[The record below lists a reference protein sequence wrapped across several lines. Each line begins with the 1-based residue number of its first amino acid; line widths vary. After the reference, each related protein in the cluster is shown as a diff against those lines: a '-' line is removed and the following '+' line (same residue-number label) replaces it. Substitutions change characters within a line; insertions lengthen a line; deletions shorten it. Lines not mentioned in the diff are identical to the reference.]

1 MGWAGVQGR
10 FPSQRWGRK
19 LLRRSQWAGNT
30 LGAAARRWCQALK
43 AQVSGG
49 VFSVRTLRGEFSPLV
64 QLPSHVRLCDPT
76 DCSMPGSPVLYNIP
90 GLLRLTSIEALMPSN
105 HFVLCHPLLL
115 LPSVFPSIRVF
126 SNKSA
131 LLIRW
136 PKYWSFGISRWPK
149 YWSFSISISP
159 SNECSGLISFGTD
172 WFDPFL
178 FSVQFS
184 RSVMSD
190 SLRPHELQHARPPC
204 LSPTPGV
211 HSDSS
216 PSSR

>member
-1 MGWAGVQGR
+1 MGWAGVQGH

-19 LLRRSQWAGNT
+19 LLRRSQWVGNALGTAG
-30 LGAAARRWCQALK
+30 RRWLK
-43 AQVSGG
+43 VQVSGG
-49 VFSVRTLRGEFSPLV
+49 VFSVRTLRGEFSPFVV
-64 QLPSHVRLCDPT
+64 QSPSHVRLCDPT
-76 DCSMPGSPVLYNIP
+76 DYSMPGSPVLYNIP
-90 GLLRLTSIEALMPSN
+90 GLLRLTSIEAMMPSN

-136 PKYWSFGISRWPK
+136 PKYWSFGVG
-149 YWSFSISISP
+149 ISP

-178 FSVQFS
+178 FSVQFR

-204 LSPTPGV
+204 PSPTPGV
-211 HSDSS
+211 HSDSR